1 VEQIVKRDGRV
12 VSFDEAKITTAIWKA
27 MRAVG
32 EPDESASKRLAE
44 RVTQLLDERFVGEL
58 PTVEEIQDLV
68 EDVLIAAGYT
78 RTAKAYILYRKQ
90 HADLR
95 DIGGLLTE
103 PLIENYIDDHDWRV
117 RENSN
122 MSYSLQGLNTH
133 ITDKVISR
141 YWLNKIY
148 PNEIRDTHE
157 RGDFHIHDLGTL
169 GAYTYYGK
177 EVIVTRVNERI
188 KLLSFERLFNDLPE
202 EAIPLNKADGA
213 YAKYPSDD
221 VYVLDK
227 SGWTKVVQVTQKKKQ
242 RPMRFIKN
250 RGGRSVIVTDNH
262 PMITQEG
269 EKEAQEVNGDDSLF
283 TVDLERLFEQEK
295 LFSVGTLDFLE
306 LFQNYDWGGDARFYD
321 GVPLEDLDEGA
332 RLDGI
337 IHTQSFTAPRH
348 VRLTEDFGYFF
359 GFALA
364 EGFISYNKG
373 SSQRISLT
381 QKNKEPLLQ
390 ANKGLL
396 DNGISGCLIRKG
408 ERYELRV
415 KNPFLRFLFE
425 QVFKINPGARHK
437 SLPIELLHYTK
448 PFVKGVIAG
457 LIDGDG
463 NIESSGTTLSVRV
476 AARTLLEQL
485 AVVMD
490 LLGFV
495 PRDRAIEGQETEHVY
510 RGKKIIQ
517 RYPLYGVSF
526 RKIEEDLPSEKY
538 RSAGL
543 SSRAWHDEDRDEWHR
558 VINNIPVEI
567 PDDVIYDIT
576 TESGTLIVNGMWNHN
591 CVGWDLHDLLLRGFR
606 GVRGKI
612 EARPAKRFRVA
623 LLQVVNF
630 MYTLQGESAGAQA
643 FSNLDTYLAPFIRA
657 GGLSYKEVK
666 QNLQEFVY
674 NMNVPTRVGFQSP
687 FTNVTLDLEVP
698 RYMQGEPVIIGG
710 ELQDTVY
717 GDYQREMNLF
727 NRAFAEVMIEGDM
740 HERPFT
746 FPIPTYNITEDFNWE
761 NESLEPV
768 WEMTAKYGI
777 PYFSNFIGSDMKP
790 EDTRSMCCRL
800 RIDNRELRKRGGG
813 LFGANPL
820 TGSIGVVTINMPRLG
835 YLAKGESDFFSR
847 LSSLMELA
855 KESLIIKRKTL
866 EALTEKGL
874 YPYSRFYLQKIKQS
888 MGGYWK
894 NHFSTIGLIGMND
907 ALLNLYG
914 TSIAE
919 EKGQAFALK
928 VLDFMRQ
935 RLSEFQEE
943 IGEIF
948 NLEATPAEGASYRL
962 AKKDLERYPD
972 IRIYNRERY
981 GGKVPY
987 YTNSTHLPVGLT
999 EDLFEA
1005 LQLQDPLQTRYT
1017 GGTVFHAFLGERT
1030 PSPEAIKRLVR
1041 KIAETFH
1048 LPYYTLTPTFSV
1060 CPKHGYISGEHK
1072 YCPKCDEELAEGY
1085 AQETK
1090 GGITI
1095 ELQRR
1100 QRG

>member
-1 VEQIVKRDGRV
+1 MNHIIKRDGRIV
-12 VSFDEAKITTAIWKA
+12 PFDEVKITTAVWKA

-32 EPDESASKRLAE
+32 TPDEVAAKRLSDL
-44 RVTQLLDERFVGEL
+44 VVGLIDERFIDKY

-68 EDVLIAAGYT
+68 ENTLIEAGYT
-78 RTAKAYILYRKQ
+78 RTAKTYILYRKQ

-95 DIGGLLTE
+95 EMKGLLTE
-103 PLIENYIDDHDWRV
+103 IPLVEDYLFDRDWRV

-133 ITDKVISR
+133 ITDRVITR

-148 PNEIRDTHE
+148 PGEIRETHE

-177 EVIVTRVNERI
+177 EVIIARVEGRV
-188 KLLSFERLFNDLPE
+188 KLLSFEQLFAGLPE
-202 EAIPLNKADGA
+202 EAIPLNEADGA
-213 YAKYPSDD
+213 IAKYPSEP

-227 SGWTKVVQVTQKKKQ
+227 DGWTKVAQVTQKKKD
-242 RPMRFIKN
+242 RSMRFIKN

-262 PMITQEG
+262 PMITQDK
-269 EKEAQEVNGDDSLF
+269 EKEAQEVDEGDFLF
-283 TVDLERLFEQEK
+283 TADLKRLFEEEK
-295 LFSVGTLDFLE
+295 LFSVTTLDFLD
-306 LFQNYDWGGDARFYD
+306 LLRKHDWIGDALFFD
-321 GVPLEDLDEGA
+321 GVPLEELDNDI

-337 IHTQSFTAPRH
+337 IHTQSFTAPRRIH
-348 VRLTEDFGYFF
+348 LTEEFGYFV

-364 EGFISYNKG
+364 EGYISYDKN

-381 QKNKEPLLQ
+381 QREKGPLIR

-396 DNGISGCLIRKG
+396 GNGIPGCLIRKG

-425 QVFKINPGARHK
+425 QVFKITPGARHK

-448 PFVKGVIAG
+448 PFIKGIIAG

-463 NIESSGTTLSVRV
+463 TIESSGTIISVRV

-490 LLGFV
+490 LLGFT
-495 PRDRAIEGQETEHVY
+495 PRDRSIEGQETEHVY
-510 RGKKIIQ
+510 RGKRIIQ

-538 RSAGL
+538 QSAGL
-543 SSRAWHDEDRDEWHR
+543 SSKAWHDEGRDEWHR

-567 PDDVIYDIT
+567 PDNTIYDIT

-591 CVGWDLHDLLLRGFR
+591 CVGWDMKDLLLQGFR
-606 GVRGKI
+606 GVRGKV
-612 EARPAKRFRVA
+612 ESRPAKHFRVA

-643 FSNLDTYLAPFIRA
+643 FSNLDTYLAPFIRVDT
-657 GGLSYKEVK
+657 LSYDELK
-666 QNLQEFVY
+666 QNIQEFVY
-674 NMNVPTRVGFQSP
+674 NMNVPTRVGFQTP
-687 FTNVTLDLEVP
+687 FTNVTLDLETP
-698 RYMQGEPVIIGG
+698 SYMKGEPVIVGG
-710 ELQDTVY
+710 KLQDTVY
-717 GDYQREMNLF
+717 GDYQHEMDLF

-740 HERPFT
+740 RERPFT
-746 FPIPTYNITEDFNWE
+746 FPIPTYNITEDFDWE
-761 NESLEPV
+761 NENLKPV

-790 EDTRSMCCRL
+790 EDARSMCCRL

-835 YLAKGESDFFSR
+835 YLARDEADFFDR
-847 LSSLMELA
+847 LTNLMELA
-855 KESLIIKRKTL
+855 KESLITKRKTL
-866 EALTEKGL
+866 ETLTKNGL
-874 YPYSRFYLQKIKQS
+874 YPYSKFYLNRIKES
-888 MGGYWK
+888 TEGYWT
-894 NHFSTIGLIGMND
+894 NHFSTIGLIGMNE
-907 ALLNLYG
+907 ALLNLHNL
-914 TSIAE
+914 SIADE
-919 EKGQAFALK
+919 EGQRFALK
-928 VLDFMRQ
+928 TLDFMRE
-935 RLSEFQEE
+935 RLSAFQEE
-943 IGEIF
+943 TGSIF

-962 AKKDLERYPD
+962 AKKDLDRYPD
-972 IRIYNRERY
+972 IRIYNLERY
-981 GGKVPY
+981 GGETPY

-1005 LQLQDPLQTRYT
+1005 LKMQDPLQTRYT
-1017 GGTVFHAFLGERT
+1017 GGTVFHGFLGESSPT
-1030 PSPEAIKRLVR
+1030 PEAAKRLVR
-1041 KIAETFH
+1041 KIATHFH
-1048 LPYYTLTPTFSV
+1048 LPYYTLTPTFSI
-1060 CPKHGYISGEHK
+1060 CPKHGYIPGEHK
-1072 YCPKCDEELAEGY
+1072 YCPKCDEELVENY
-1085 AQETK
+1085 ADHKDQQ
-1090 GGITI
+1090 GGVKI

-1100 QRG
+1100 

>member
-1 VEQIVKRDGRV
+1 RE
-12 VSFDEAKITTAIWKA
+12 
-27 MRAVG
+27 M
-32 EPDESASKRLAE
+32 
-44 RVTQLLDERFVGEL
+44 
-58 PTVEEIQDLV
+58 
-68 EDVLIAAGYT
+68 
-78 RTAKAYILYRKQ
+78 
-90 HADLR
+90 H
-95 DIGGLLTE
+95 GLLTE
-103 PLIENYIDDHDWRV
+103 IPLVENYLNDCDWRV

-122 MSYSLQGLNTH
+122 MTYSLQGLNTH

-148 PNEIRDTHE
+148 PREVCETHE

-188 KLLSFERLFNDLPE
+188 KLLSFERLFNDLPG

-213 YAKYPSDD
+213 YAKYPSDN

-227 SGWTKVVQVTQKKKQ
+227 DGWTKVVQVTQKKKQ

-262 PMITQEG
+262 PMITQDK

-283 TVDLERLFEQEK
+283 TVDLEHLFEQEK
-295 LFSVGTLDFLE
+295 LFSIETLDFLE
-306 LFQNYDWGGDARFYD
+306 LFQKHDWGGDARFYD

-348 VRLTEDFGYFF
+348 VRLTEDFGYFV

-364 EGFISYNKG
+364 EGFISYDKN

-381 QKNKEPLLQ
+381 QKDKASLLQ

-490 LLGFV
+490 LLGFT

-543 SSRAWHDEDRDEWHR
+543 STKAWHDEDHDEWHR

-591 CVGWDLHDLLLRGFR
+591 CVGWDLHDLLLCGFR
-606 GVRGKI
+606 GVRG
-612 EARPAKRFRVA
+612 
-623 LLQVVNF
+623 
-630 MYTLQGESAGAQA
+630 
-643 FSNLDTYLAPFIRA
+643 
-657 GGLSYKEVK
+657 
-666 QNLQEFVY
+666 
-674 NMNVPTRVGFQSP
+674 
-687 FTNVTLDLEVP
+687 
-698 RYMQGEPVIIGG
+698 
-710 ELQDTVY
+710 
-717 GDYQREMNLF
+717 
-727 NRAFAEVMIEGDM
+727 
-740 HERPFT
+740 
-746 FPIPTYNITEDFNWE
+746 
-761 NESLEPV
+761 
-768 WEMTAKYGI
+768 
-777 PYFSNFIGSDMKP
+777 
-790 EDTRSMCCRL
+790 
-800 RIDNRELRKRGGG
+800 
-813 LFGANPL
+813 
-820 TGSIGVVTINMPRLG
+820 
-835 YLAKGESDFFSR
+835 
-847 LSSLMELA
+847 
-855 KESLIIKRKTL
+855 
-866 EALTEKGL
+866 
-874 YPYSRFYLQKIKQS
+874 
-888 MGGYWK
+888 
-894 NHFSTIGLIGMND
+894 
-907 ALLNLYG
+907 
-914 TSIAE
+914 
-919 EKGQAFALK
+919 
-928 VLDFMRQ
+928 
-935 RLSEFQEE
+935 
-943 IGEIF
+943 
-948 NLEATPAEGASYRL
+948 
-962 AKKDLERYPD
+962 
-972 IRIYNRERY
+972 
-981 GGKVPY
+981 
-987 YTNSTHLPVGLT
+987 
-999 EDLFEA
+999 
-1005 LQLQDPLQTRYT
+1005 
-1017 GGTVFHAFLGERT
+1017 
-1030 PSPEAIKRLVR
+1030 
-1041 KIAETFH
+1041 
-1048 LPYYTLTPTFSV
+1048 
-1060 CPKHGYISGEHK
+1060 
-1072 YCPKCDEELAEGY
+1072 
-1085 AQETK
+1085 
-1090 GGITI
+1090 
-1095 ELQRR
+1095 
-1100 QRG
+1100 